1 MRNIGLGIGSLLFF
15 AGASA
20 MDSKSLA
27 IPIAMILIGGILML
41 INVYMINGPQ
51 DCHLADQ

>member
-1 MRNIGLGIGSLLFF
+1 MRNLGLGTGCLLFF

-20 MDSKSLA
+20 MDSKSLV
-27 IPIAMILIGGILML
+27 IPISMILIGGALML